1 MMRTK
6 YRFIIT
12 LAILSFSGLLMAQFN
27 PLSKEG
33 REAAKREAEEIK
45 LLDAKRAALLK
56 KNNYPMPVNVSKNFK
71 KKSEL
76 VGIVKEEEEEVKVS
90 LKGFAKAM
98 YVDPLKKMP
107 DAIRGK
113 NMVADGNGYIPPET
127 YFVDRY
133 NITGPIL
140 TEFKG
145 GLIAIDYWSRK
156 AHAAPKEKLKNVK
169 SVSSSEEL
177 NNGTAYRELADG
189 TVGERSIQESRNESG
204 VRKTLKDQLHRIGN
218 PIVEYI
224 LQDFSYE
231 VNIKNK
237 LQTECKCESKFY
249 LDNKEGQVKFPI
261 NTKDHSSWWRMVAI
275 AESLG
280 YNSELNCSFTVD
292 KVLYEFTI
300 NDDQRYPYFDGQI
313 KKSSKKSNASFTIRQ
328 TLDTQWGKED
338 LYYPPSRTFIV
349 TDEENTEF
357 LVTTSGLEVIPPE
370 EPVGKL
376 SLKSGFKML
385 KEQTV
390 EMSKTAAMGGDL
402 ENMDLSFMEKK
413 NIHKALHLSKKIDKK
428 DKMAFNLIGT
438 VLSNFDLI
446 NYSFAVSENNRNI
459 PKYDPYAP
467 ALIDDPD
474 AAKTPDDGG
483 LRVSFDRQ
491 IDNPDYIYWKKHL
504 ENK

>member
-1 MMRTK
+1 MRTK

-156 AHAAPKEKLKNVK
+156 AHAAPKEKLNI
-169 SVSSSEEL
+169 SHYIYINS
-177 NNGTAYRELADG
+177 
-189 TVGERSIQESRNESG
+189 
-204 VRKTLKDQLHRIGN
+204 KD
-218 PIVEYI
+218 
-224 LQDFSYE
+224 
-231 VNIKNK
+231 
-237 LQTECKCESKFY
+237 
-249 LDNKEGQVKFPI
+249 
-261 NTKDHSSWWRMVAI
+261 
-275 AESLG
+275 
-280 YNSELNCSFTVD
+280 
-292 KVLYEFTI
+292 
-300 NDDQRYPYFDGQI
+300 
-313 KKSSKKSNASFTIRQ
+313 
-328 TLDTQWGKED
+328 
-338 LYYPPSRTFIV
+338 
-349 TDEENTEF
+349 
-357 LVTTSGLEVIPPE
+357 
-370 EPVGKL
+370 
-376 SLKSGFKML
+376 
-385 KEQTV
+385 
-390 EMSKTAAMGGDL
+390 
-402 ENMDLSFMEKK
+402 
-413 NIHKALHLSKKIDKK
+413 
-428 DKMAFNLIGT
+428 
-438 VLSNFDLI
+438 
-446 NYSFAVSENNRNI
+446 
-459 PKYDPYAP
+459 PKY
-467 ALIDDPD
+467 
-474 AAKTPDDGG
+474 
-483 LRVSFDRQ
+483 
-491 IDNPDYIYWKKHL
+491 
-504 ENK
+504 